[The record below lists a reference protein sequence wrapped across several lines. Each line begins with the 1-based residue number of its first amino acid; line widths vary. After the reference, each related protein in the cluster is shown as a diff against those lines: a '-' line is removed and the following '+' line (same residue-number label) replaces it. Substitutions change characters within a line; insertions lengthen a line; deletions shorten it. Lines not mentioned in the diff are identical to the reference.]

1 MKNFLV
7 FAFLQGISINT
18 CEIQSESFIRFWF
31 GVKIISGLL
40 AASMEPSTGLQAR
53 AAEDSPKDELFG
65 FLSKNWN
72 QHAYRRSGPPRRL
85 LLPSVF

>member
-7 FAFLQGISINT
+7 FALIQGISIST
-18 CEIQSESFIRFWF
+18 CENLNVRPFWF
-31 GVKIISGLL
+31 RLKIISGLL
-40 AASMEPSTGLQAR
+40 AASMTPSNGLEAR